1 MTGHGT
7 AATPYGEL
15 VIRRAVPD
23 DVEALAAIGESTSA
37 WLDSL
42 GIDAGRP
49 PKPLREI
56 AADRVHEGDIYLAT
70 LDGVPAG
77 TVTLLCDREALWSDL
92 PAEACYVHGLMV
104 HRDFAGRQIGL
115 EMLRWAEHETAARGK
130 LLLRL
135 DCMMENLA
143 LRAYYERA
151 GYTHRGEV
159 RLPHRGAARY
169 EKAVSEP
176 GAL

>member
-1 MTGHGT
+1 MTGQGT
-7 AATPYGEL
+7 AATSLGEL
-15 VIRRAVPD
+15 IIRRALPD

-56 AADRVHEGDIYLAT
+56 AADRVRQGAIYLAT

-92 PAEACYVHGLMV
+92 PGPASSVHALTAHPNSPGLPT
-104 HRDFAGRQIGL
+104 RPLI
-115 EMLRWAEHETAARGK
+115 
-130 LLLRL
+130 
-135 DCMMENLA
+135 
-143 LRAYYERA
+143 
-151 GYTHRGEV
+151 
-159 RLPHRGAARY
+159 P
-169 EKAVSEP
+169 P
-176 GAL
+176 

>member
-1 MTGHGT
+1 MTVQGT
-7 AATPYGEL
+7 VATPHGEL
-15 VIRRAVPD
+15 VIRPAVPD

-56 AADRVHEGDIYLAT
+56 AADRVREGDIYLAT

-92 PAEACYVHGLMV
+92 PGEACYVHGLMV

-151 GYTHRGEV
+151 GYTHRGDV

>member
-1 MTGHGT
+1 MTGQGT
-7 AATPYGEL
+7 AATSLGEL
-15 VIRRAVPD
+15 IIRRALPD

-56 AADRVHEGDIYLAT
+56 AADRVRQGGIYLAT
-70 LDGVPAG
+70 LAGVPAG

-92 PAEACYVHGLMV
+92 PGEACHVHGLMV

-115 EMLRWAEHETAARGK
+115 GMLRWAEQ
-130 LLLRL
+130 
-135 DCMMENLA
+135 D
-143 LRAYYERA
+143 
-151 GYTHRGEV
+151 EV
-159 RLPHRGAARY
+159 RGRHTRARAAAIRVAPRGSDDPRPYAERGVWTRFFCCSWIVRPAR
-169 EKAVSEP
+169 
-176 GAL
+176 